1 MNKMTVAPSRSC
13 DRTFCFKSCIYPN
26 DMPMWEDDDDD
37 EPDFDPE
44 AERRKL
50 ESLPV
55 FQKAEEIRE
64 LAQRIIDTMDKND
77 PESEVQSSLMLEDSI
92 IIPAK
97 IAGAEA
103 VNDFIMKM
111 ENAVLI
117 KIHARNL
124 LARTSS
130 LKYLEL
136 VDPAY
141 LQLLRDEI
149 DAFRLLFKK
158 WIITFHQNTEK
169 EGDGWGLFID
179 DEEQED

>member
-1 MNKMTVAPSRSC
+1 
-13 DRTFCFKSCIYPN
+13 
-26 DMPMWEDDDDD
+26 MWEDEDDD

-44 AERRKL
+44 EERRRL
-50 ESLPV
+50 ESKPV

-77 PESEVQSSLMLEDSI
+77 PESAIQSSLMLEDSL

-103 VNDFIMKM
+103 MDDYILKM
-111 ENAVLI
+111 ENAVII
-117 KIHARNL
+117 KIHARSL
-124 LARTSS
+124 LTRTSS

-136 VDPAY
+136 VDEEY

-149 DAFRLLFKK
+149 EAFRLLFKE
-158 WIITFHQNTEK
+158 WVATFDIDSEK
-169 EGDGWGLFID
+169 EGDGWGLFVPD
-179 DEEQED
+179 NDNN